1 MEHWCQH
8 GGGPKAR
15 VTRQRDASGLT
26 RETGNMGSR
35 PMQAAVAAL
44 VSRAQQGD
52 QLAFAAI
59 YEQYSPLVYRFLRR
73 RLDGSEEIVEDLTE
87 DVFVKVYEKLDR
99 YVERG
104 LPFTAWLYRIA
115 HNHLVDYLRSLPR
128 MTAHSLDDVTEVA
141 EVAASA
147 AYRQV
152 LDRQSLEPAMAR
164 LTSEQRQAIELRFME
179 GMSVAETATTMGR
192 SDEAVKK
199 LQARALANLRRHLM
213 PAAPATN
220 RFSRP
225 LVATN

>member
-1 MEHWCQH
+1 
-8 GGGPKAR
+8 
-15 VTRQRDASGLT
+15 
-26 RETGNMGSR
+26 
-35 PMQAAVAAL
+35 MQAVAEL
-44 VSRAQQGD
+44 VSKAQQGD
-52 QLAFAAI
+52 QTAFASL

-73 RLDGSEEIVEDLTE
+73 RLDGSDEVVEDLTE

-128 MTAHSLDDVTEVA
+128 TSAHSLDDVAEIP

-164 LTSEQRQAIELRFME
+164 LTPEQRQAIELRFLE
-179 GMSVAETATTMGR
+179 GMSVAETAATMGR

-199 LQARALANLRRHLM
+199 LQARALANLRRHLS
-213 PAAPATN
+213 PTAPTPI
-220 RFSRP
+220 SRP
-225 LVATN
+225 IAMVRGLRMAVA

>member
-1 MEHWCQH
+1 
-8 GGGPKAR
+8 
-15 VTRQRDASGLT
+15 
-26 RETGNMGSR
+26 
-35 PMQAAVAAL
+35 MQAAVAEL
-44 VSRAQQGD
+44 VSKAQQGD
-52 QLAFAAI
+52 QVAFASI

-73 RLDGSEEIVEDLTE
+73 RLDGSDEIVEDLTE

-128 MTAHSLDDVTEVA
+128 TAAHSLDDVAEVP
-141 EVAASA
+141 EVAAAA

-164 LTSEQRQAIELRFME
+164 LTPEQRQAIELRFME
-179 GMSVAETATTMGR
+179 GMSVAETAAAMGR

-199 LQARALANLRRHLM
+199 LQARALANMRRFLVPAAQAPTPIVR
-213 PAAPATN
+213 PAAPSNILRMA
-220 RFSRP
+220 
-225 LVATN
+225 VA

>member
-1 MEHWCQH
+1 
-8 GGGPKAR
+8 
-15 VTRQRDASGLT
+15 
-26 RETGNMGSR
+26 
-35 PMQAAVAAL
+35 MQAAVAEL
-44 VSRAQQGD
+44 VSKAQQGD
-52 QLAFAAI
+52 QAAFASI

-73 RLDGSEEIVEDLTE
+73 RLDGSDEIVEDLTE

-128 MTAHSLDDVTEVA
+128 TTAHSLDEVA
-141 EVAASA
+141 EVPEVAAVA

-164 LTSEQRQAIELRFME
+164 LTPEQRQAIELRFME
-179 GMSVAETATTMGR
+179 GMSVAETAATMGR

-199 LQARALANLRRHLM
+199 LQARALANLRRYLM
-213 PAAPATN
+213 SAEQVPTSIVRTAPSNVLRMA
-220 RFSRP
+220 
-225 LVATN
+225 VA

>member
-1 MEHWCQH
+1 
-8 GGGPKAR
+8 
-15 VTRQRDASGLT
+15 
-26 RETGNMGSR
+26 
-35 PMQAAVAAL
+35 MQAAVAEL
-44 VSRAQQGD
+44 VSKAQQGD
-52 QLAFAAI
+52 QAAFASI

-73 RLDGSEEIVEDLTE
+73 RLDGSDEIVEDLTE

-128 MTAHSLDDVTEVA
+128 TAAHSLDDVAEVP
-141 EVAASA
+141 EVAAGA

-164 LTSEQRQAIELRFME
+164 LTPEQRQAIELRFME
-179 GMSVAETATTMGR
+179 GMSVAETAATMGR

-199 LQARALANLRRHLM
+199 LQARALANLRRYLM
-213 PAAPATN
+213 PAEQVPTSIVRTAPSNILRMA
-220 RFSRP
+220 
-225 LVATN
+225 VA